1 MSEISNINEYSFKDV
16 MNKKTSTIDSIIK
29 VSKDFINS
37 SSIIAK
43 FGFLLLIIIIFVSLL
58 RIGTTLLVWLSSE
71 KKNPF
76 LIRGLNDAKNFVR
89 ISQDPFVNNSIPIY
103 RSVNE
108 KKGMEFTW
116 SIWMYIDDFNYKKS
130 EYKHVFNKGN
140 DNVALDGDL
149 KGKVS
154 PINGPGLYIT
164 PHVNN
169 LEIIMN
175 TFDEINDNIIIKNIP
190 IHKWINVIIR
200 LNHQQQLDVYINGVL
215 TKRHKLNGVARQNY
229 GDVYSSFQGGF
240 SGYTSDLRYF
250 DKAIGLGKINE
261 IVRMGP
267 NLNIY
272 NSGSENNITTSM
284 PQYLST
290 KWYFSDDNLNNDATS
305 AHDNAGDNAGN

>member
-1 MSEISNINEYSFKDV
+1 MSENSNIDQFSLQNV

-29 VSKDFINS
+29 VSKDFIDS

-43 FGFLLLIIIIFVSLL
+43 FGFLLLIIIVFVSLL
-58 RIGTTLLVWLSSE
+58 RIGTFILVWLLSPS
-71 KKNPF
+71 KDPT
-76 LIRGLNDAKNFVR
+76 LIKGLNNAKQLIN
-89 ISQDPFVNNSIPIY
+89 IPQDPSLQNSIPVL

-116 SIWMYIDDFNYKKS
+116 SIWMYIDDFNNYKKE
-130 EYKHVFNKGN
+130 EYKHVFHKGN
-140 DNVALDGDL
+140 DNVIQEGDF
-149 KGKVS
+149 KGKIS
-154 PINGPGLYIT
+154 PINAPGLYIT

-169 LEIIMN
+169 LEIVMN
-175 TFDEINDNIIIKNIP
+175 TFDEINDNIVIKDIP

-229 GDVYSSFQGGF
+229 GNVYSSMNGGF

-250 DKAIGLGKINE
+250 DNAIGLGKINE

-267 NLNIY
+267 NLKIY
-272 NSGSENNITTSM
+272 SSGTGNDITTSK
-284 PQYLST
+284 PQYLAT
-290 KWYFSDDNLNNDATS
+290 KWYFTEDTV
-305 AHDNAGDNAGN
+305 GNGI

>member
-215 TKRHKLNGVARQNY
+215 TKRHKLKGVARQNY
-229 GDVYSSFQGGF
+229 GNVYSSMNGGF

-250 DKAIGLGKINE
+250 DNAIGLGKINE

-267 NLNIY
+267 NLKIY
-272 NSGSENNITTSM
+272 SSGKGNDITTSK
-284 PQYLST
+284 PQYLAT
-290 KWYFSDDNLNNDATS
+290 KWYFTEDTV
-305 AHDNAGDNAGN
+305 GNGI